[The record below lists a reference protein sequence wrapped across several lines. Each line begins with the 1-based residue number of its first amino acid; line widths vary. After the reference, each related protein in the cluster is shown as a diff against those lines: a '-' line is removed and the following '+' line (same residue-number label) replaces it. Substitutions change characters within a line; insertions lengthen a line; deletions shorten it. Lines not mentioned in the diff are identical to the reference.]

1 MDEIKEE
8 RVIIDGE
15 NKIGAT
21 ISYIDDNKKKPL
33 VLLIM
38 GTGKLNRDGNQFG
51 MKTDFY
57 KTLSDMFV
65 NWGYVCVRYD
75 KRGTHESTGNFNKTG
90 LSDLVNDAKS
100 VIDYAKDLPY
110 VDETKIIA
118 CGHSE
123 GAMIST
129 LLTKQ
134 TELDS
139 IILLG
144 GAGMCL
150 RTAMEFQ
157 NFQVLDELKD
167 KKGFIGWYL
176 NKVINKEK
184 VMKQLDDFYKRAAK
198 AKKDTFFYNG
208 AMMPAKWLKEHG
220 ELSDEDFIKMIE
232 EYNGHVLAI
241 TGKGDVQADA
251 RCLERLKEF
260 SNVVTYA
267 PEKVNHML
275 REVDD
280 ASIMK
285 VKKQYKKIA
294 KEPMHEGTKEV
305 IKSFLKKR

>member
-1 MDEIKEE
+1 MINEE
-8 RVIIDGE
+8 RIFIDSE
-15 NKIGAT
+15 VKLGAT
-21 ISYIDDNKKKPL
+21 IAYKDKSEKRPL

-38 GTGKLNRDGNQFG
+38 GTGSLDRDGNGFG
-51 MKTDFY
+51 FKSNLY
-57 KTLSDMFV
+57 KDMSDMFV
-65 NWGYVCVRYD
+65 DMGCVCIRYD
-75 KRGTHESTGNFNKTG
+75 KRGTHESTGNFNKAG

-267 PEKVNHML
+267 PEKVSHML

-280 ASIMK
+280 ASVMK
-285 VKKQYKKIA
+285 AKKQYKKMA

>member
-1 MDEIKEE
+1 MNEIKEE

-123 GAMIST
+123 GAMIAT
-129 LLTKQ
+129 LLTEK
-134 TELDS
+134 ENLHG

-144 GAGMCL
+144 GACMGL
-150 RTAMEFQ
+150 KEAMLYQ
-157 NFQVLDELKD
+157 NYLVIEQVQDM
-167 KKGFIGWYL
+167 KGILGWYL
-176 NKVINKEK
+176 RKN
-184 VMKQLDDFYKRAAK
+184 
-198 AKKDTFFYNG
+198 
-208 AMMPAKWLKEHG
+208 
-220 ELSDEDFIKMIE
+220 
-232 EYNGHVLAI
+232 
-241 TGKGDVQADA
+241 
-251 RCLERLKEF
+251 
-260 SNVVTYA
+260 
-267 PEKVNHML
+267 
-275 REVDD
+275 
-280 ASIMK
+280 
-285 VKKQYKKIA
+285 
-294 KEPMHEGTKEV
+294 
-305 IKSFLKKR
+305 LKKKRHTQVEHVALYRIKLNLSQQFRSLC